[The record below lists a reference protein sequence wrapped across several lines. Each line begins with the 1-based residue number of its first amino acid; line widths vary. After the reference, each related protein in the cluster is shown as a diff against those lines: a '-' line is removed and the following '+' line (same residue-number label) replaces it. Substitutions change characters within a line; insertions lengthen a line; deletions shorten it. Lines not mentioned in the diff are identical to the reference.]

1 MFGNDGSPIG
11 GNMIMYIRYW
21 TCSPPPNGHSG
32 GPSRIAVNCLQQVTC
47 TAYENAILAVLEHH
61 VEEQTLPLGDS
72 LLLLRDC
79 WGYAPVYSLIRK
91 SRNACESWRVYS
103 VFLSFFS
110 FCPFVRGYH
119 MHATDLF
126 MLFGVPMLTLV
137 RLDRFHE
144 LICLL
149 SPVLTTRNSQPVK

>member
-1 MFGNDGSPIG
+1 MIIYSILAMF
-11 GNMIMYIRYW
+11 
-21 TCSPPPNGHSG
+21 SPPPNGNSG

-61 VEEQTLPLGDS
+61 VEEQTLPLGES

-91 SRNACESWRVYS
+91 SRNACESWL
-103 VFLSFFS
+103 FILS
-110 FCPFVRGYH
+110 FCPFVRGCH

-126 MLFGVPMLTLV
+126 MLFGVPILTLV
-137 RLDRFHE
+137 RLDRCHE

-149 SPVLTTRNSQPVK
+149 SPVLTTRNSRPVKWIAGLKDREPCQAL

>member
-1 MFGNDGSPIG
+1 
-11 GNMIMYIRYW
+11 MIMYIRYW
-21 TCSPPPNGHSG
+21 TCSPPPNGNSG

-91 SRNACESWRVYS
+91 SRNACESWLVYS
-103 VFLSFFS
+103 FFFFLLFFS
-110 FCPFVRGYH
+110 FLLFVSVFEDTTCMPLTCSCSLEFRCSRWFDW
-119 MHATDLF
+119 TDF
-126 MLFGVPMLTLV
+126 T
-137 RLDRFHE
+137 
-144 LICLL
+144 
-149 SPVLTTRNSQPVK
+149 S

>member
-1 MFGNDGSPIG
+1 MCVTLQYSIMDMF
-11 GNMIMYIRYW
+11 
-21 TCSPPPNGHSG
+21 PPPNGNSG

-91 SRNACESWRVYS
+91 SRNACESWLVYA
-103 VFLSFFS
+103 FFCSFFS
-110 FCPFVRGYH
+110 LFVY
-119 MHATDLF
+119 
-126 MLFGVPMLTLV
+126 
-137 RLDRFHE
+137 
-144 LICLL
+144 
-149 SPVLTTRNSQPVK
+149 